1 MNPIINDSKKAV
13 QIKAA
18 LSAAFKA
25 TIPVF
30 ASAYILGVAYGVIM
44 QSKGYNVFWSTLMST
59 VAFCGSMQFAA
70 IPLLT
75 SAFNPLQA
83 FLLSVMV
90 NARHLFYS
98 ISMLERYRGIGKIRY
113 FLIYVLSDE
122 SFSISYA
129 LNDDKIN
136 RKYYYISV
144 SSFVALYWIG
154 GTFTGGLLGQVIP
167 FDTTGLDF
175 ALTALF
181 AAMLFDQIKN
191 NQTRKAAVAGT
202 LCTLVC
208 LIAFGKGSF
217 MIPAMALMLV
227 IFLGGRKRSCF

>member
-1 MNPIINDSKKAV
+1 M
-13 QIKAA
+13 KAA
-18 LSAAFKA
+18 FSTAFKA

-30 ASAYILGVAYGVIM
+30 ASAYILGLAYGVIM

-98 ISMLERYRGIGKIRY
+98 ICMLERYRGIGKIRY

-129 LNDDKIN
+129 LNDEKIN

-144 SSFVALYWIG
+144 SFFVALYWIG
-154 GTFTGGLLGQVIP
+154 GTFTGGLLGEIIP
-167 FDTTGLDF
+167 FNTTGLDF

-181 AAMLFDQIKN
+181 AAMLFEQVKN
-191 NQTRKAAVAGT
+191 AETRKAAVTGT
-202 LCTLVC
+202 ACTLAC
-208 LIAFGKGSF
+208 LLVFGKGAF

-227 IFLGGRKRSCF
+227 IFLGGRKTSCF

>member
-1 MNPIINDSKKAV
+1 MKPKNNDLQNNV

-18 LSAAFKA
+18 FSAAFKA

-30 ASAYILGVAYGVIM
+30 ASAYILGLAYGVIM

-129 LNDDKIN
+129 LSDDKIN

-144 SSFVALYWIG
+144 SLFVALYWIG
-154 GTFTGGLLGQVIP
+154 GTFTGGLLGEVIP

-181 AAMLFDQIKN
+181 AALLFEQIKN
-191 NQTRKAAVAGT
+191 NNTRKAAATGT

-208 LIAFGKGSF
+208 LIAFGKGAF
-217 MIPAMALMLV
+217 MIPTMALMLV